1 MRRPTFFQGAGVAA
15 ILAFIASAVIA
26 LMTPF
31 VGFGSV
37 VRLCIPLV
45 ALMYLL
51 YLLRASSERTG
62 NITTLSLWSALAIA
76 TWWISPPLPF
86 YVLIHVG
93 AIWLVR
99 SLYFYAGVIPAALDL
114 GLSAL
119 SVAGFVWAASR
130 TGSVFLATWCFYL
143 VQALFVSIP
152 PSVKRKPST
161 TVPGSGRSFDLARRR
176 ADEAIRQLA
185 SR

>member
-1 MRRPTFFQGAGVAA
+1 MKRPSFFQGVVVAA
-15 ILAFIASAVIA
+15 VLAFVASALVAA
-26 LMTPF
+26 LTPF
-31 VGFGSV
+31 VGFGNV

-45 ALMYLL
+45 ALAYLL

-62 NITTLSLWSALAIA
+62 NITTLSLWSVLAIA
-76 TWWISPPLPF
+76 TWWISPPLPL

-99 SLYFYAGVIPAALDL
+99 SLYFYSGVVPALIDL
-114 GLSAL
+114 GLSTL
-119 SVAGFVWAASR
+119 GMAGFVWAASR

-143 VQALFVSIP
+143 VQALFIAIP
-152 PSVKRKPST
+152 PSIRRKRSAPEHST
-161 TVPGSGRSFDLARRR
+161 AQSFDKARRR
-176 ADEAIRQLA
+176 ADEALRVMA